1 MKTVTFSMLR
11 AAARGTLPTSMR
23 QFLVNRY
30 LEFQTARKGSLAKQ
44 FEARPTP
51 LATFP
56 PAFEPGDFASGPV
69 VMVNNALAAGGV
81 ERQIV
86 NTLRV
91 LGQRTD
97 RSFGLLCL
105 RLGEKPYDFFRPALV
120 DFPGFVRNA
129 TSMVQANRVLTTMLP
144 RPTNKRLRR
153 AIEWMPSDVQEE
165 VVRFAAEFATLKPSV
180 VHAWQDG
187 TGIATTYA
195 ARMIGVPRVM
205 ISTRNVRP
213 TNFSWFRPYMYH
225 AHGEIAR
232 CPDIVMI
239 NNSEAG
245 AKDYANWL
253 GIPVYRFV
261 VKRNG
266 LDTATIRRAD
276 PSAVANLRGR
286 LGIPPGAS
294 IIGSIFRFYE
304 EKRPLLWVEAAA
316 EIARHRPGCHFVI
329 FGDGPLQQAARN
341 AARAFGIGECFHTPG
356 TIEDTETGLSLLDVF
371 LLTSAFE
378 GTPNVVLEA
387 TCLGVPVVATE
398 AGGTREAIH
407 EGITGHVVAEA
418 DPAEIAKRVVAILE
432 DAQWRPRVKTEGPI
446 FVENRFGLGRMV
458 SETLVLY
465 GLASPCS
472 SEGKA
477 ACSR

>member
-1 MKTVTFSMLR
+1 MPEIKTLAFSMLR
-11 AAARGTLPTSMR
+11 AAARITLPTSMR
-23 QFLVNRY
+23 QFLIDCY
-30 LEFQTARKGSLAKQ
+30 LAIQTARKGSLAKQ
-44 FEARPTP
+44 FAARPAP

-56 PAFEPGDFASGPV
+56 PAFEPRDFASGPV

-105 RLGEKPYDFFRPALV
+105 RLGEEPHFDFFRPLL
-120 DFPGFVRNA
+120 DSFPGFVRNA
-129 TSMVQANRVLTTMLP
+129 TSAAQANRVLATMLP
-144 RPTNKRLRR
+144 TSASKRLRL
-153 AIEWMPSDVQEE
+153 AIGWMPSDVQEE
-165 VVRFAAEFATLKPSV
+165 VLRFAAEFATLKPSV

-187 TGIATTYA
+187 TGIATVYA
-195 ARMIGVPRVM
+195 ARMIGVPRTM

-213 TNFSWFRPYMYH
+213 TNFGWYRPYMYH

-239 NNSEAG
+239 NNSQAG
-245 AKDYANWL
+245 ANDYANWL
-253 GIPVYRFV
+253 DIPVNRFV

-266 LDTATIRRAD
+266 LDTATIRRAN
-276 PSAVANLRGR
+276 PSAVADLRGR

-304 EKRPLLWVEAAA
+304 EKRPMLWVEAAA
-316 EIARHRPGCHFVI
+316 EIAKHRPGCHFVV

-341 AARAFGIGECFHTPG
+341 AAREFGMGECFHTPG
-356 TIEDTETGLSLLDVF
+356 TIENTETGLSLLDVF
-371 LLTSAFE
+371 VLTSAFE

-398 AGGTREAIH
+398 AGGTREAIE
-407 EGITGHVVAEA
+407 EGVTGHVVAAA
-418 DPAEIAKRVVAILE
+418 DPTEIAKRVLAVLG
-432 DAQWRPRVKTEGPI
+432 DAQWRSRVKTEGPR
-446 FVENRFGLGRMV
+446 FVEERFGLGRMIK
-458 SETLVLY
+458 ETLALY
-465 GLASPCS
+465 GPN
-472 SEGKA
+472 EGRT

>member
-1 MKTVTFSMLR
+1 MPEMKTLAFSMLR
-11 AAARGTLPTSMR
+11 AAARRTLPTSMR
-23 QFLVNRY
+23 QSLIDCY
-30 LEFQTARKGSLAKQ
+30 LAIQAARKGSLAKQ
-44 FEARPTP
+44 FAARPTP

-56 PAFEPGDFASGPV
+56 RAFEAPDFASGPV

-91 LGQRTD
+91 LGQCKD

-105 RLGEKPYDFFRPALV
+105 RLGEEPHFDFFRPLL
-120 DFPGFVRNA
+120 DSFPGFVRNA
-129 TSMVQANRVLTTMLP
+129 TSAAQANRVLATMLP
-144 RPTNKRLRR
+144 TSTSKRLRL
-153 AIEWMPSDVQEE
+153 AIGWMPSDVQEE
-165 VVRFAAEFATLKPSV
+165 VLRFAAEFATLKPSV

-187 TGIATTYA
+187 TGIATIYA
-195 ARMIGVPRVM
+195 ARMIGVPRMM

-213 TNFSWFRPYMYH
+213 TNFGWYRPYMYH

-253 GIPVYRFV
+253 GIPVNRFV

-276 PSAVANLRGR
+276 PSAIADLRGR
-286 LGIPPGAS
+286 LAIPPGAP

-316 EIARHRPGCHFVI
+316 EIAKHRPGCHFVI

-341 AARAFGIGECFHTPG
+341 AARAHGIGECFHTPG
-356 TIEDTETGLSLLDVF
+356 TIENTETGLALLDVF
-371 LLTSAFE
+371 VLTSAFE

-398 AGGTREAIH
+398 AGGTREAIE
-407 EGITGHVVAEA
+407 EGVTGYVVAVA
-418 DPAEIAKRVVAILE
+418 TPAEIAKRVLAVLG
-432 DAQWRPRVKTEGPI
+432 DAQWMSRVKTEGPK
-446 FVENRFGLGRMV
+446 FVEKRFGLARMV
-458 SETLVLY
+458 RETMALY
-465 GLASPCS
+465 DPN
-472 SEGKA
+472 EGKA
-477 ACSR
+477 GCFR